1 MYNVDTIPTDKT
13 SGLIWTDITH
23 ESPDRQFRINVKRGI
38 TMLWMKHNHPAFYGG
53 HQIKYIALDSKIA
66 REWLDA
72 AGYDTFK
79 LNMTSKH

>member
-1 MYNVDTIPTDKT
+1 MYNVDTIPTDNAT
-13 SGLIWTDITH
+13 WTDITH

-38 TMLWMKHNHPAFYGG
+38 TLLWMKHNHPAFYAG
-53 HQIKYIALDSKIA
+53 HQIKHIPLDSKIA

-79 LNMTSKH
+79 LNMASKH